1 MTIKK
6 SDSGQKFPPWLVGTL
21 RSIYP
26 EQAFLSLRGVNVA
39 DVRSEATEA
48 AQQVLAEH
56 WGDSVPVDPA
66 RIARKMDIE
75 VEDAYLDADVAGA
88 IEKKDDGDVR
98 IFLNAEDHP
107 NRQRFTC
114 AHEIGHYV
122 NHGDEDFEFVD
133 YRDMTASLGVDEDE
147 RYANAFAAA
156 LLMPER
162 ELRRLH
168 ALGMSHRDMKD
179 VFGVSEAALVNRLKN
194 LGLYDR

>member
-1 MTIKK
+1 
-6 SDSGQKFPPWLVGTL
+6 
-21 RSIYP
+21 
-26 EQAFLSLRGVNVA
+26 
-39 DVRSEATEA
+39 
-48 AQQVLAEH
+48 VLAEH

-66 RIARKMDIE
+66 RIARKMGIQ

-88 IEKKDDGDVR
+88 IEKKHDGSVR

-107 NRQRFTC
+107 TRQRFTC
-114 AHEIGHYV
+114 AHEIGHFV
-122 NHGDEDFEFVD
+122 KHGDQGFEFVD

-162 ELRRLH
+162 EMRRLH
-168 ALGMSHRDMKD
+168 ALGMSQGEMKD